1 MYINNIMDNLFEYIQ
16 ENKKTIVLILL
27 ILCLLITVITTVQQF
42 TNVKKPINKVV
53 KPSKKEV
60 TSTGQIFNPLT
71 RNEYFK
77 NNLNKNKDSNTTKKK
92 YKETILSES
101 PKIIYIENFVDANQA
116 NHLIKISDLIK
127 KPSTIDTKGDPYT
140 LVTNVRSSESAHLGK
155 ARDAIVKE
163 IEDAACEYVGLD
175 THYLEPM
182 QVAVY
187 EKGQKF
193 NPHYDFFSPDSDDI
207 NERGNRNKTILV
219 YLNDVLEEN
228 GGATVFPK
236 LNLKIQ
242 PKAFSAIYFEN
253 MNGSELDYNTL
264 HAGEELKTDKHK
276 KYAINIWFREKATW

>member
-1 MYINNIMDNLFEYIQ
+1 MDQLFEFIQ
-16 ENKKTIVLILL
+16 KHKKSIVLVLMI
-27 ILCLLITVITTVQQF
+27 ICLLIIVVNSVQHYA
-42 TNVKKPINKVV
+42 NPDKKL
-53 KPSKKEV
+53 
-60 TSTGQIFNPLT
+60 IF
-71 RNEYFK
+71 
-77 NNLNKNKDSNTTKKK
+77 KKK

-101 PKIIYIENFVDANQA
+101 PKIIYIENFVNSSQA
-116 NHLIKISDLIK
+116 EHLMKISDVIK

-140 LVTNVRSSESAHLGK
+140 LVQDIRSSESAHLGK
-155 ARDAIVKE
+155 SRDEIVKQ
-163 IEDAACEYVGLD
+163 IENAACEYVGLD

-193 NPHYDFFSPDSDDI
+193 NPHYDFFSPDSNDI
-207 NERGNRNKTILV
+207 SVRGNRTKTILV
-219 YLNDVLEEN
+219 YLNDVAPEN

-253 MNGSELDYNTL
+253 MNGSEVDYNTL

-276 KYAINIWFREKATW
+276 KYAINIWFREKASW